1 MMLFSNRLS
10 IDNVRKN
17 VVGIDKKI
25 MLRDGKNSNYICFD
39 NAASTPA
46 LVPVLNKV
54 NEFLEW
60 YSSIHRGTGYK
71 SVISTRTYDDSRKIV
86 ADFLNADFDKNTII
100 YLKNSTEAIN
110 KLSYRLQLE
119 KNDVVISSL
128 MEHHSNDLP
137 WRNKCKTLFIN
148 VFEDG
153 RLDLNDLERKL
164 ATNKGKV
171 KLVTVTGCS
180 NVTGYI
186 NDIHQIAAL
195 SHKYGAKILV
205 DAAQL
210 APHRSINMKGYK
222 SDDYLDFVVLS
233 GHKLY
238 APFGTGVLV
247 GPKSTFQNGEPEYTG
262 GGTIISVSQNN
273 IYYAAP
279 PEREEAG
286 SPNIVGAVALA
297 EAIKSI
303 NEIGMDKIKEHEI
316 KLTKYLLER
325 ITKIPGI
332 KLYSNTKVDLI
343 PKTAGVISFDVQGLS
358 HSLLASMLAYEGGIG
373 VRNGCF
379 CAHPYVHRLLNL
391 SSAEIHKLQQDMLFG
406 RLKNVPGLVRVS
418 FGMYN
423 TIQEIDIFMNVL
435 NYIIENKK
443 NICNEYNY
451 ISSTGKY
458 EPKNLPKN
466 IYSEFRL

>member
-1 MMLFSNRLS
+1 MLFKNRLS

-25 MLRDGKNSNYICFD
+25 MLRNGKKTNYICFD
-39 NAASTPA
+39 NAASTPT
-46 LVPVLNKV
+46 LVPVLEKV

-86 ADFLNADFDKNTII
+86 ADFLNADFEKNVVI
-100 YLKNSTEAIN
+100 YVKNSTEAIN
-110 KLSYRLQLE
+110 KLSYRLQLD

-137 WRNKCKTLFIN
+137 WRNKCKTLFAN
-148 VFEDG
+148 VLQDG
-153 RLDLNDLERKL
+153 RLDLDDLEKKL
-164 ATNKGKV
+164 ASNKGKV
-171 KLVTVTGCS
+171 KLVAITGCS

-186 NDIHQIAAL
+186 NDIHYIASL
-195 SHKYGAKILV
+195 SHRHGAKILV

-210 APHRSINMKGYK
+210 APHRSINMKGKY

-238 APFGTGVLV
+238 APFGIGVLV
-247 GPKSTFQNGEPEYTG
+247 GPKSTFQSGKPEYTG

-297 EAIKSI
+297 ESIKAI
-303 NEIGMDKIKEHEI
+303 NEIGMDKIAKHEME
-316 KLTKYLLER
+316 LTKYLLKNLTKLPR
-325 ITKIPGI
+325 IKI
-332 KLYSNTKVDLI
+332 YSNTKEALF
-343 PKTAGVISFDVQGLS
+343 PNMAGVVSFNIPDLH
-358 HSLLASMLAYEGGIG
+358 HSLLASLLAYEGGIG

-391 SSAEIHKLQQDMLFG
+391 TPSEIRKLQQDMMFG
-406 RLKNVPGLVRVS
+406 RFKNVPGLVRIS

-423 TIQEIDIFMNVL
+423 TIQEIDVFL
-435 NYIIENKK
+435 NILSYIIENKK
-443 NICNEYNY
+443 RICDEYKY

-466 IYSEFRL
+466 IYSEFTL

>member
-1 MMLFSNRLS
+1 MLFKNKLS
-10 IDNVRKN
+10 IDNIRKN
-17 VVGIDKKI
+17 IIGINKKVI
-25 MLRDGKNSNYICFD
+25 LRNGKSTNYIYFD

-46 LVPVLNKV
+46 LIPVLEKV
-54 NEFLEW
+54 SEFLEW
-60 YSSIHRGTGYK
+60 YSSIHRGAGYK

-86 ADFLNADFDKNTII
+86 ADFLNADFEKNAVI
-100 YLKNSTEAIN
+100 YVKNSTEAIN
-110 KLSYRLQLE
+110 KLSYRLQLD
-119 KNDVVISSL
+119 KNDIVISSL

-137 WRNKCKTLFIN
+137 WRNKCNTLFIN
-148 VFEDG
+148 LLKDG
-153 RLDLNDLERKL
+153 SLDLNDLEKKL
-164 ATNKGKV
+164 NAHKGRI

-186 NDIHQIAAL
+186 NDIHYIARL

-210 APHRSINMKGYK
+210 APHRAINMKGNRT
-222 SDDYLDFVVLS
+222 DEHLDFVVLS

-247 GPKSTFQNGEPEYTG
+247 GPKTTFQNGEPEYTG

-273 IYYAAP
+273 VYYAAP

-297 EAIKSI
+297 ESIKII
-303 NEIGMDKIKEHEI
+303 NEIGMDNIKDHEI
-316 KLTKYLLER
+316 MLTKYFLEN
-325 ITKIPGI
+325 IKKISEI
-332 KLYSNTKVDLI
+332 QIYSNTNEALI
-343 PKTAGVISFDVQGLS
+343 PDTAGVISFNIPDLH
-358 HSLLASMLAYEGGIG
+358 HSLLAALLSYEGGIG

-379 CAHPYVHRLLNL
+379 CAHPYIHRLLNL
-391 SSAEIHKLQQDMLFG
+391 SPTEIRKIQQDMMFG
-406 RLKNVPGLVRVS
+406 RLEDVPGLVRVS

-423 TIQEIDIFMNVL
+423 TIQEIDIFMEVL
-435 NYIIENKK
+435 SYIMKNKK
-443 NICNEYNY
+443 DICSEYKY
-451 ISSTGKY
+451 ISSAGRY

-466 IYSEFRL
+466 IYSEFTL

>member
-1 MMLFSNRLS
+1 MLFKNRLS

-17 VVGIDKKI
+17 IVGIDKKV
-25 MLRDGKNSNYICFD
+25 MLRDERKANYICFD
-39 NAASTPA
+39 NAASTPT
-46 LVPVLNKV
+46 LLPVLSTVNK
-54 NEFLEW
+54 FLEW

-71 SVISTRTYDDSRKIV
+71 SVISTYAYDDSRRIV
-86 ADFLNADFDKNTII
+86 ADFLNADFKKNTVI
-100 YLKNSTEAIN
+100 YVKNSTEAIN
-110 KLSYRLQLE
+110 KLSYRLQLNKE
-119 KNDVVISSL
+119 DIVISSL

-137 WRNKCKTLFIN
+137 WRGKCKTLFIN
-148 VFEDG
+148 VLKDG
-153 RLDLNDLERKL
+153 KLDIDDLEKKL
-164 ATNKGKV
+164 ITNKGKV

-186 NDIHQIAAL
+186 NDIHQIAIL

-210 APHRSINMKGYK
+210 APHRTINMKGYR

-238 APFGTGVLV
+238 APFGIGVLV
-247 GPKSTFQNGEPEYTG
+247 GPKSTFQIGEPEYTG

-273 IYYAAP
+273 IYYSAP

-297 EAIKSI
+297 VAIKSI
-303 NEIGMDKIKEHEI
+303 NEIGMNNIKEHEI
-316 KLTKYLLER
+316 QLTKYFLEKIR
-325 ITKIPGI
+325 KIPGI
-332 KLYSNTKVDLI
+332 KIYSNAKEALV
-343 PKTAGVISFDVQGLS
+343 PQTAGVISFDIQGLS
-358 HSLLASMLAYEGGIG
+358 HSLLASLLAYEGGIG

-391 SSAEIHKLQQDMLFG
+391 SSEEIRKQQQDIIFG

-423 TIQEIDIFMNVL
+423 TIQEIDIFIDVL
-435 NYIIENKK
+435 THIIENKK
-443 NICNEYNY
+443 NICNEYTY
-451 ISSTGKY
+451 ISSAGKY
-458 EPKNLPKN
+458 EPKKLPKN
-466 IYSEFRL
+466 IYSDFRL

>member
-1 MMLFSNRLS
+1 MLFKNRLS
-10 IDNVRKN
+10 IDNVRN
-17 VVGIDKKI
+17 NIVGINKKI
-25 MLRDGKNSNYICFD
+25 MLRNGKKTNYISFD
-39 NAASTPA
+39 NAASTPT
-46 LVPVLNKV
+46 LVPVLTKI

-86 ADFLNADFDKNTII
+86 ADFLNADFEKNAVI
-100 YLKNSTEAIN
+100 YVKNSTEAIN
-110 KLSYRLQLE
+110 KLSYRLQLDR
-119 KNDVVISSL
+119 NDVVISSL

-148 VFEDG
+148 VLEDG
-153 RLDLNDLERKL
+153 RLDLDDLEKKL
-164 ATNKGKV
+164 NSNKGKV
-171 KLVTVTGCS
+171 KLVAVTGCS

-186 NDIHQIAAL
+186 NDIHYIASL
-195 SHKYGAKILV
+195 SHTYGAKILI

-210 APHRSINMKGYK
+210 APHRSINMKGK
-222 SDDYLDFVVLS
+222 GSDDYLDFVVLS

-238 APFGTGVLV
+238 APFGIGVLV
-247 GPKSTFQNGEPEYTG
+247 GPKSTFQSGEPEYTG

-297 EAIKSI
+297 EAIKAI
-303 NEIGMDKIKEHEI
+303 NEIDMTEIKKHEI
-316 KLTKYLLER
+316 ELTKYFLER
-325 ITKIPGI
+325 LTKIPRI
-332 KLYSNTKVDLI
+332 KIYSNTKEALI
-343 PKTAGVISFDVQGLS
+343 PNTAGVISFNIPEFS
-358 HSLLASMLAYEGGIG
+358 HSLLACLLAYEGGIG

-391 SSAEIHKLQQDMLFG
+391 SPADIRKLQQDMMFG

-423 TIQEIDIFMNVL
+423 TIQEIDIFMDVL
-435 NYIIENKK
+435 NYIIDNKK
-443 NICNEYNY
+443 SICDEYMY